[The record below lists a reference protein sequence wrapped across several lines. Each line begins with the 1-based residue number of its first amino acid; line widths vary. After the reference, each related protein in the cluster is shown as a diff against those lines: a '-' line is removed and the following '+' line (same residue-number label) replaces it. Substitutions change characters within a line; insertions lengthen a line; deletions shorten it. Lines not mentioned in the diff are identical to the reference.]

1 MRRVFLGTLLQT
13 NSIFFFTRMQ
23 AWRLGEK
30 KY

>member
-1 MRRVFLGTLLQT
+1 MRRVFLGSLLQM
-13 NSIFFFTRMQ
+13 NSIVFFTRVQ